1 MVGNKGNSGPLKVVA
16 LALVSLAMSATA
28 WAESSRYIVTFKNS
42 DRYQA
47 ASNTFR
53 QSKRLAELGLA
64 TPSATTG
71 MTLLNTPAQIVR
83 ALDNLEMM
91 IVETDSEDVA
101 RMLAKHP
108 AVADVEQEIFFP
120 NPAPVNGY
128 TVKDGYTTFARATEC
143 AVDSKPWGIN
153 SVKAEGAWSVTKGK
167 GARVLVLDTGFDR
180 NHPDLKSR
188 FEKGRNFASA
198 KLQNGIVV
206 SSGTDDV
213 TDKIGH
219 GTHVAGTIAADGGCL
234 FGVAPEAK
242 ILSGKVCEDRGCS
255 TAAVVAGID
264 WGISEKVD
272 VISMS
277 LGGPLALPSQQ
288 RAVQRAEAAN
298 VSVVAASGNDGV
310 RRISYP
316 AAYDT
321 VIAVGAIADTNKRA
335 EFSQYGPGLD
345 VVAPGVDVISSVP
358 MGAGRLSN
366 VSVDMGDGKTTRV
379 KSVSFAGAPQNS
391 TPVSG
396 AFAFAGLGKT
406 EDMQKSNVRG
416 KFALIQRGEIPFKDK
431 VMNAMNA
438 GASGVVIFNNAE
450 GLARGSLGEDGVIRI
465 PVAMIEKAIG
475 ERIRDT
481 IVKGTAVTASIVT
494 EESDYDSFDGT
505 SMACPHVSGVV
516 ALVRAANPKMTAAQV
531 RDLLSK
537 SATSIGSADEYGAGL
552 VNAEA
557 AVKGARSLAVENLA
571 SGF

>member
-1 MVGNKGNSGPLKVVA
+1 MVGNTKKSGPLTVVA
-16 LALVSLAMSATA
+16 AALVSLAMSATA
-28 WAESSRYIVTFKNS
+28 WAESTRYIVTFKSS

-47 ASNTFR
+47 ASQTFR

-64 TPSATTG
+64 TPAANGG

-83 ALDNLEMM
+83 ALDNVEMM
-91 IVETDSEDVA
+91 IVESDRADIAQLLA
-101 RMLAKHP
+101 RHP
-108 AVADVEQEIFFP
+108 SVADVEQEIFFP

-128 TVKDGYTTFARATEC
+128 TVKEGATTFARTSGC
-143 AVDSKPWGIN
+143 AVDGQPWGIKA
-153 SVKAEGAWSVTKGK
+153 VKAESAWSVSKGK

-198 KLQNGIVV
+198 KLQNGVAV
-206 SSGTDDV
+206 AAATDDV

-234 FGVAPEAK
+234 VGVAPEARV
-242 ILSGKVCEDRGCS
+242 LSGKVCEDRGCS

-288 RAVQRAEAAN
+288 RAVERAEAAN
-298 VSVVAASGNDGV
+298 VIVVAASGNDGV

-316 AAYDT
+316 AAYGSA
-321 VIAVGAIADTNKRA
+321 IAVGAIADNIKRA

-345 VVAPGVDVISSVP
+345 LVAPGVDVVSSVP
-358 MGAGRLSN
+358 MGAGRVSN
-366 VSVDMGDGKTTRV
+366 VSVDMGDGKATRV

-396 AFAFAGLGKT
+396 SFAFAGLGKP
-406 EDMQKSNVRG
+406 EDMQRTNVRG
-416 KFALIQRGEIPFKDK
+416 KFALIQRGEIPFADK
-431 VMNAMNA
+431 VKNAMNA
-438 GASGVVIFNNAE
+438 GATGVVIFNNAE
-450 GLARGSLGEDGVIRI
+450 GLARGSLGEDGSIRI
-465 PVAMIEKAIG
+465 PVAMIEKGVG
-475 ERIRDT
+475 ERIRDA
-481 IVKGTAVTASIVT
+481 IGKGTSITASIVT

-531 RDLLSK
+531 RALLSET
-537 SATSIGSADEYGAGL
+537 ATNIGSADEYGAGL

-557 AVKGARSLAVENLA
+557 AVKAARAMMNTDLAV
-571 SGF
+571 GF